1 VIVPDWL
8 HVAANSRPGSPALA
22 VPGRPP
28 ISFAELELAVSR
40 LVASLA
46 ATGVR
51 EGDRVACGIGV
62 TSESIALLHALPRLG
77 AVFVPLDPRAPVAE
91 VRQAIDRVGGK
102 WLALGPGGDD
112 GAPAAGAVT
121 LRIPRLG
128 DGDAAM
134 SATGSAPAPAD
145 PPTIDLSRPH
155 SVIFT
160 SGTTGLPTPV
170 VLTAGNLEASARANA
185 ERLGH
190 GPEDRW
196 LSCLPLHHVG
206 GLSIPIRSAI
216 FAACAELHQGFDAHA
231 VADAIVA
238 GRVTLVSLVPT
249 TLSRV
254 LDALSGRPVPATL
267 RAVLLGGAAAP
278 SGLLRRALDA
288 RLPIA
293 PTYGLTEAASQVATA
308 APGDPAV
315 AEGKVGRPVGSTRVR
330 VVRVDGTEAGAGE
343 AGEVQVAGPTVSPGR
358 LSPDG
363 ALEPLAPTGWLR
375 TGDLGSIDASG
386 NLLVLGRR
394 DDVIVSGGENVSPEE
409 VEAVLLDHPAIA
421 EVGVAGLP
429 DEEWGQLVAA
439 WIVPRGAPPTLAEI
453 REACRARLSRAKLPR
468 RLFVVDALPRTAIGK
483 LRRSR
488 LRDEFVRSQVSRAG

>member
-8 HVAANSRPGSPALA
+8 HVAARARPDSPALA
-22 VPGRPP
+22 VPGRAP
-28 ISFAELELAVSR
+28 ISYVELEVAVAR

-46 ATGVR
+46 EAGVG
-51 EGDRVACGIGV
+51 EGDRVVSRLGV
-62 TSESIALLHALPRLG
+62 TPESVALLHALPRLR
-77 AVFVPLDPRAPVAE
+77 AVFVPLDPRAPMAE
-91 VRQAIDRVGGK
+91 VRHAIARVGGK
-102 WLALGPGGDD
+102 WLALGPDAED
-112 GAPAAGAVT
+112 GPPGTGAGTV
-121 LRIPRLG
+121 RIPAVG
-128 DGDAAM
+128 DGSAALPATDAE
-134 SATGSAPAPAD
+134 PAPVRS
-145 PPTIDLSRPH
+145 PTVDLSRPH

-160 SGTTGLPTPV
+160 SGTSGVPSPV

-190 GPEDRW
+190 VPEDRW

-216 FAACAELHQGFDAHA
+216 FAACAELHRGFDAQA
-231 VADAIVA
+231 VADAIAA
-238 GRVTLVSLVPT
+238 GHVTLVSLVPT

-254 LDALSGRPVPATL
+254 LDALSDRAVPVTL

-278 SGLLRRALDA
+278 AGLLRRALDL
-288 RLPIA
+288 RLPVA

-308 APGDPAV
+308 APGDPVV

-330 VVRVDGTEAGAGE
+330 VVKADGTEARAGE
-343 AGEVQVAGPTVSPGR
+343 SGEVQVKGPTVSPGR

-363 ALEPLAPTGWLR
+363 VLEPLAPSGWLR

-421 EVGVAGLP
+421 EAGVAGLP
-429 DEEWGQLVAA
+429 DEEWGQVVAA

-488 LRDEFVRSQVSRAG
+488 LRDAVARSEISRAG